1 MYGAFSL
8 LSTTMKKRRPK
19 AEPLGISPFESRWKR
34 RSPENAAVEVIH
46 TTQESTT
53 QVRPKRDGTGQAPPA
68 YKVLTFKDMAV
79 LHLAL
84 TRQYQRTVVDAV
96 ADEYEQLMDRLESIL
111 EERPEMIRFKATNG
125 WGQ

>member
-1 MYGAFSL
+1 MN
-8 LSTTMKKRRPK
+8 KRRPK

-34 RSPENAAVEVIH
+34 RSPENAGVEVIH
-46 TTQESTT
+46 TTQEPVT
-53 QVRPKRDGTGQAPPA
+53 QIRPKRDVFGQAPPA
-68 YKVLTFKDMAV
+68 YKVLTFKDVAM

-84 TRQYQRTVVDAV
+84 TRQYQRTVVDDV
-96 ADEYEQLMDRLESIL
+96 ANEYEQLLARLESIL